1 MIFNDLVVTTKALQ
15 ELQRKTQIKNNKEQ
29 QENAEAK
36 YRILL
41 MQTNQLV
48 EIISYLKNN
57 SSFSVNKEVVSQLDS
72 LLDDFENAVSDGMV
86 AADKITSLDNSLKLV
101 QNNAKKDWP
110 KQFSEMAG
118 PTISTLEAIKGINS
132 DGVSS
137 CLEKITSAQTW
148 ELNIKNY
155 QSMNDGIKDAEKIIA
170 KLGLDDEIITF
181 LANTNS
187 GKATLNDLSDKVL
200 NWIKSEKLEGKI
212 RVSFV
217 KISLN

>member
-15 ELQRKTQIKNNKEQ
+15 ELQRKTQIKNNKERQ
-29 QENAEAK
+29 DNAEVK
-36 YRILL
+36 YRIMLT
-41 MQTNQLV
+41 QTNQLV
-48 EIISYLKNN
+48 EIISYLKKN
-57 SSFSVNKEVVSQLDS
+57 SSFSVNKEVVSQLDN
-72 LLDDFENAVSDGMV
+72 LLDEFEIAVSDGMV
-86 AADKITSLDNSLKLV
+86 AADKITSLDNSLKVV

-110 KQFSEMAG
+110 KQFSEIAG
-118 PTISTLEAIKGINS
+118 STISTLEAIKGINT
-132 DGVSS
+132 DGVDS
-137 CLEKITSAQTW
+137 CLEKINSAQNW

-155 QSMNDGIKDAEKIIA
+155 QSMNEGIQDAKKIIA

-187 GKATLNDLSDKVL
+187 GKATINDLSDKVL
-200 NWIKSEKLEGKI
+200 NWIKSEKLESKI

>member
-29 QENAEAK
+29 QDNAEVK

-41 MQTNQLV
+41 TQTNQLV
-48 EIISYLKNN
+48 EIISYLKKN

-72 LLDDFENAVSDGMV
+72 LLDEFEIAVSDGMV
-86 AADKITSLDNSLKLV
+86 AADKITSLDNSLKVV

-110 KQFSEMAG
+110 KQFSEIAG
-118 PTISTLEAIKGINS
+118 STISTLEAIKGINT
-132 DGVSS
+132 DGVDS
-137 CLEKITSAQTW
+137 CLEKINSAQTW

-155 QSMNDGIKDAEKIIA
+155 QSMNEGIQDAKKIIA

-187 GKATLNDLSDKVL
+187 GKATINDLSDKVL
-200 NWIKSEKLEGKI
+200 NWIKSEKLESKI

>member
-1 MIFNDLVVTTKALQ
+1 MIFNDLVVTTNALR
-15 ELQRKTQIKNNKEQ
+15 ELQRKTQIKNNKAQ
-29 QENAEAK
+29 QENAENN

-41 MQTNQLV
+41 DQTNKLI

-72 LLDDFENAVSDGMV
+72 LLDDFENAISEGMV
-86 AADKITSLDNSLKLV
+86 ATDKISSLDNSLKNI
-101 QNNAKKDWP
+101 QNNVKKDWP
-110 KQFSEMAG
+110 KQFSEIAG
-118 PTISTLEAIKGINS
+118 STISTLEAIKGINS

-137 CLEKITSAQTW
+137 CLEKITSAKTW
-148 ELNIKNY
+148 ELNIKNF
-155 QSMNDGIKDAEKIIA
+155 QSMNDGILDAEKIIA

-181 LANTNS
+181 LENTNS